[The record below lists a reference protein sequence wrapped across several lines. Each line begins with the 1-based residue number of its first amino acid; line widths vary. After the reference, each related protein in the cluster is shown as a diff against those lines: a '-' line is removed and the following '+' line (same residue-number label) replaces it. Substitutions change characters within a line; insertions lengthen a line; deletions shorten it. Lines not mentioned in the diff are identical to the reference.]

1 MMANVT
7 GRNRAETYSYRA
19 VKVIGLWLAV
29 IAIIAGTGAIA
40 GCGGSRDSDVIL
52 ATTTSTYDTGLL
64 DLLIPEFEALSG
76 YSVKPIAVGTGKAL
90 AMGKRGEA
98 DVLLVHAPEAEAEL
112 LAGGAA
118 VSRKPVM
125 HNYFVLAGPPDDPA
139 GALSAS
145 AVQLAMAAIARTG
158 SDFIS
163 RGDDSGTHKM
173 ELNLWE
179 LAGVAPGGSW
189 YQESGQ
195 GMGATLLI
203 ASQKSAYTLSD
214 RATYTALS
222 KVLDLAVLSGEDREL
237 LNTYSVL
244 ELNGDRFSGVNV
256 DGGRAFAEFL
266 LSPLAQAMIR
276 DFGVDR
282 YGEPLFIPGP
292 RGEPAGGGA

>member
-1 MMANVT
+1 MNFSETKPMARV
-7 GRNRAETYSYRA
+7 GQ
-19 VKVIGLWLAV
+19 IGLWLAFL
-29 IAIIAGTGAIA
+29 AALAGTGLFL

-64 DLLIPEFEALSG
+64 DLLIPVFEAQSG
-76 YSVKPIAVGTGKAL
+76 FNVKPIAVGTGKAL
-90 AMGKRGEA
+90 AMGERGEA

-112 LAGGAA
+112 LATGAA

-139 GALSAS
+139 RVLAAS
-145 AVQLAMAAIARTG
+145 SVQLGMAAIARTG

-173 ELNLWE
+173 ELTLWE
-179 LAGVAPGGSW
+179 LAGVAPGGNW

-195 GMGATLLI
+195 GMGATLQI

-222 KVLDLAVLSGEDREL
+222 KVLDLAILSGEDRDL

-266 LSPLAQAMIR
+266 LSPVAQGMIR

-292 RGEPAGGGA
+292 RAEPGARGA